1 MANEPLPIKMNNI
14 KNKNDKMIIKLF
26 RTLQPTF
33 NLLFHR
39 PCTPTSQ
46 ITLPAYLPHPYL
58 LIFEI
63 FEKNRKQLC

>member
-33 NLLFHR
+33 NLLAF
-39 PCTPTSQ
+39 P
-46 ITLPAYLPHPYL
+46 
-58 LIFEI
+58 
-63 FEKNRKQLC
+63 